1 MLRPI
6 VALAATG
13 IIGLVLL
20 KLLGWVVFPVLGVV
34 LGALIWF
41 LKVGLIIALIYWG
54 YQLFKRWT
62 ERGSEGAA

>member
-6 VALAATG
+6 ATLAATG
-13 IIGLVLL
+13 IIGLIVL
-20 KLLGWVVFPVLGVV
+20 KLLGWVVFPVLGVL

-41 LKVGLIIALIYWG
+41 LKIALIVALIYWG